1 MENIDLYL
9 TRMAIEPLVFFNVLH
24 LLLHG
29 TSSSKRNSH
38 THTYCQAFGS
48 GVTTY
53 CNDFDQSL
61 MEIEHRSLACKASA
75 VATVPHGGVYAPLIK
90 MIGKCIFYLMF
101 DFKFLRE
108 RDEDLPNFGCCDLF
122 G

>member
-1 MENIDLYL
+1 
-9 TRMAIEPLVFFNVLH
+9 
-24 LLLHG
+24 
-29 TSSSKRNSH
+29 
-38 THTYCQAFGS
+38 
-48 GVTTY
+48 
-53 CNDFDQSL
+53 